1 MRIEIANYIA
11 RWKTGQVWVLSL
23 FIGILF
29 TGNALAQSGK
39 ITGTLLDADT
49 KEPLIGATV
58 GIKGT
63 TKGAITDVD
72 GNYLMLN
79 VAPGTYVLEARYIGY
94 ATVVVQDVIVRTDLT
109 TNQDFELSLESFE
122 GEEVVVVAERQA
134 VIKDITS
141 SEARVSSDEI
151 AKLPVQELTDVIQ
164 LQAGVNVGN
173 DGGIHIRGGRTT
185 EVSYVVDGIR
195 VTDDYD
201 GSNGLRLENESI
213 QELQVISG
221 SFNAEHG
228 QALSGVVN
236 VVTKAGNN
244 NFEASFRGWG
254 GGYLATNESQLY
266 DGIGTDLASF
276 NPTRMYNYTASV
288 SGPIIRDKLTFFA
301 TARKFQNEGW
311 LN

>member
-1 MRIEIANYIA
+1 MRQLLANNIA
-11 RWKTGQVWVLSL
+11 RYMNMQLGCFIL
-23 FIGILF
+23 FMAVFF

-39 ITGTLLDADT
+39 ITGTLLDAET
-49 KEPLIGATV
+49 NEPLIGATV
-58 GIKGT
+58 GIQGT
-63 TKGAITDVD
+63 TKGAITDID

-94 ATVVVQDVIVRTDLT
+94 AKVVVQDVIVRTDLT
-109 TNQDFELSLESFE
+109 TTQNFKLSLESFE

-151 AKLPVQELTDVIQ
+151 AKLPVQEITDVIQ

-236 VVTKAGNN
+236 VVTKSGNN

-254 GGYLATNESQLY
+254 GGYLATNEPQLY
-266 DGIGTDLASF
+266 DGIGTGLSSF
-276 NPTRMYNYTASV
+276 NPNRMYTCTASV
-288 SGPIIRDKLTFFA
+288 
-301 TARKFQNEGW
+301 
-311 LN
+311 

>member
-1 MRIEIANYIA
+1 MRQLLANYRA
-11 RWKTGQVWVLSL
+11 RYISIQLGCLSL
-23 FIGILF
+23 FMAVFFMGI
-29 TGNALAQSGK
+29 ALAQSGK
-39 ITGTLLDADT
+39 ITGTLLDAET
-49 KEPLIGATV
+49 NEPLIGATV
-58 GIKGT
+58 GIQGT
-63 TKGAITDVD
+63 TKGAITDID

-94 ATVVVQDVIVRTDLT
+94 AKVVVKDVIVRTDLT
-109 TNQDFELSLESFE
+109 TTQNFKLSLESFE
-122 GEEVVVVAERQA
+122 GEEVVVVAKRQA

-151 AKLPVQELTDVIQ
+151 AKLPVQEITDVIQ

-236 VVTKAGNN
+236 VVTKSGNN

-254 GGYLATNESQLY
+254 GGYLATS
-266 DGIGTDLASF
+266 
-276 NPTRMYNYTASV
+276 
-288 SGPIIRDKLTFFA
+288 
-301 TARKFQNEGW
+301 
-311 LN
+311 

>member
-1 MRIEIANYIA
+1 MKRFKQILL
-11 RWKTGQVWVLSL
+11 VLSL
-23 FIGILF
+23 LLLPAVLF
-29 TGNALAQSGK
+29 AQSGK
-39 ITGTLLDADT
+39 ITGKILDADT

-58 GIKGT
+58 GIQGT
-63 TKGAITDVD
+63 TKGAIADID

-79 VAPGTYVLEARYIGY
+79 VPPGTYVLEARYIGY
-94 ATVVVQDVIVRTDLT
+94 ATVVVQEVIVRTDLT
-109 TNQDFELSLESFE
+109 TTQDFELALESFE

-141 SEARVSSDEI
+141 SEARVSSEEI
-151 AKLPVQELTDVIQ
+151 EKLPVQEVTDVIQ

-173 DGGIHIRGGRTT
+173 NGAIHIRGGRAS

-201 GSNGLRLENESI
+201 GSNGVRLENAAI

-236 VVTKAGNN
+236 VVTK
-244 NFEASFRGWG
+244 
-254 GGYLATNESQLY
+254 
-266 DGIGTDLASF
+266 
-276 NPTRMYNYTASV
+276 
-288 SGPIIRDKLTFFA
+288 SG
-301 TARKFQNEGW
+301 
-311 LN
+311 